1 MRTILLTL
9 LASMFFSSISAAPL
23 AAEFSFAAVVSLEE
37 MHAFG
42 RRSVKLGSP
51 RDAVRQIFV
60 SQGGA
65 KRYSH
70 PDQDGVEKYVYDI
83 NLCRLYVWRWNI
95 SANYD
100 AGGRLTQLYVNGE
113 PVHANGDPAI
123 DVAARA
129 KGGGSNQAIY
139 RGAMP
144 RPEADR
150 GESSLAFILFDTDT
164 RSRSTSDEFIMG
176 AGPSRADPRNLGKL
190 HTYEVEWWRSIF
202 AKEGPK
208 VVKYA
213 GACP

>member
-1 MRTILLTL
+1 MRTILITL
-9 LASMFFSSISAAPL
+9 FAAMFFSGLSAAPL
-23 AAEFSFAAVVSLEE
+23 AAEFSFSAIVSLDE

-42 RRSVKLGSP
+42 RRHVKLGMSQ
-51 RDAVRQIFV
+51 DAVRQIFV
-60 SQGGA
+60 GQGGA
-65 KRYSH
+65 KRFSH
-70 PDQDGVEKYVYDI
+70 PDQSGVEKYVYDI

-100 AGGRLTQLYVNGE
+100 AGGLLTQLYVNGE
-113 PVHANGDPAI
+113 PVHAGGDAAI
-123 DVAARA
+123 DAVARA
-129 KGGGSNQAIY
+129 GNGGDNQAIY

-176 AGPSRADPRNLGKL
+176 AGPSRADPRDLGSL

-202 AKEGPK
+202 AKEGPR
-208 VVKYA
+208 VVDYA
-213 GACP
+213 GDCP